1 MLLKIWAAV
10 GAQQI
15 EGPATTPNQ
24 EREKHKIKYH
34 RSVALSFIKTT
45 TTISPSNPPR
55 ISSSTDTQEDTEREL
70 LRGQRNGCY

>member
-24 EREKHKIKYH
+24 ERKKIK
-34 RSVALSFIKTT
+34 
-45 TTISPSNPPR
+45 
-55 ISSSTDTQEDTEREL
+55 
-70 LRGQRNGCY
+70 